1 MAEAMGIARD
11 WAVILLAL
19 ESLILSLVPLFI
31 YWKAAQGLGKLLPR
45 VRPFLRRV
53 RSVADQGTTAFARR
67 PGPSSGP
74 LSPATRRWRRCVLL
88 GRRLLRRSG

>member
-53 RSVADQGTTAFARR
+53 RSVADQGTHGVRQAAGAIERPFIAGHAALAAVRAFGSA
-67 PGPSSGP
+67 
-74 LSPATRRWRRCVLL
+74 LM
-88 GRRLLRRSG
+88 RRSG